1 MIAPP
6 LTIGWYI
13 SRRFMF
19 LAVSIFIACLM
30 LLFMVEFVQSLSK
43 SGISE
48 NTSLFTLA
56 IISAAKIP
64 AQSERVMPFAVLFAT
79 IGTYLGLGSKSELIV
94 IRSAGLSVWQ
104 FLMPSVLTAFAIG
117 VISVTLYNPLAARS
131 KELHLQMLSAISGE
145 TSMVF
150 SSSGADAWLRQ
161 DGVDGQTIIHARG
174 SSGQGTTLTN
184 VTVYVFDRDGS
195 FFERVEANIA
205 VLKSNY
211 WKLENAWVISDD
223 REPQFHATYS
233 VSTYL
238 TATQVQESFS
248 DPDTVSFWQLQSFI
262 ALAERAGLS
271 ATGYRIKYQELL
283 ARPLYLAAM
292 VLIAATTSLGIFRF
306 GGIGRM
312 VLTGIMVGFLLFVVS
327 KFLGD
332 LGRADRINPI
342 IAAWSPGIIGALAG
356 LSFLLY
362 QEDG

>member
-1 MIAPP
+1 M
-6 LTIGWYI
+6 
-13 SRRFMF
+13 FMV
-19 LAVSIFIACLM
+19 ASIFFACLM

-43 SGISE
+43 TGVSGDA
-48 NTSLFTLA
+48 SLLSLA
-56 IISAAKIP
+56 IMSAAKIP
-64 AQSERVMPFAVLFAT
+64 AMSEKVLPFAVLFAT
-79 IGTYLGLGSKSELIV
+79 IGTYLGLGSKSELVV

-104 FLMPSVLTAFAIG
+104 FLMPAVLTAIVIG
-117 VISVTLYNPLAARS
+117 IVSITLYNPMAARF
-131 KELHLQMLSAISGE
+131 KELHLQMRSEISGE
-145 TSMVF
+145 SSLVF
-150 SSSGADAWLRQ
+150 SAAGADAWLRQ
-161 DGVDGQTIIHARG
+161 DGADGQTIIHARN

-184 VTVYVFDRDGS
+184 VTVYVYDRDDS
-195 FFERVEANIA
+195 FSERIEASRA
-205 VLKSNY
+205 VLKTNF
-211 WKLENAWVISDD
+211 WELEEAWVLSAD

-233 VSTYL
+233 ISTYL
-238 TATQVQESFS
+238 TAAQVQESFS

-292 VLIAATTSLGIFRF
+292 VLIAATTSLRIFRF

-312 VLTGIMVGFLLFVVS
+312 VLTGILVGFLLFVVS

-332 LGRADRINPI
+332 LGRAGRINPV

>member
-1 MIAPP
+1 MIARP

-19 LAVSIFIACLM
+19 LVASIFLACLM

-43 SGISE
+43 SGISQDVPLL
-48 NTSLFTLA
+48 SLA

-64 AQSERVMPFAVLFAT
+64 ALSEKVMPFAVLFAS
-79 IGTYLGLGSKSELIV
+79 IGTYLGLGSKSELVV
-94 IRSAGLSVWQ
+94 IRSAGLSAWQ

-117 VISVTLYNPLAARS
+117 IVTVTLYNPMAARF
-131 KELHLQMLSAISGE
+131 KELHLQMMSEISE
-145 TSMVF
+145 ESSLVF
-150 SSSGADAWLRQ
+150 SAAGTDAWLRQ
-161 DGVDGQTIIHARG
+161 DGVDGQTIIHARN
-174 SSGQGTTLTN
+174 SSGQGATLSN
-184 VTVYVFDRDGS
+184 VTVYVYDQDDS
-195 FFERVEANIA
+195 FSARIEASRAN
-205 VLKSNY
+205 LKSGF
-211 WKLENAWVISDD
+211 WELEDAWVISTD
-223 REPQFHATYS
+223 REPQFHASYS
-233 VSTYL
+233 ISTYL
-238 TATQVQESFS
+238 SAAQVQESFS

-262 ALAERAGLS
+262 TLAERAGLS

-283 ARPLYLAAM
+283 ARPLFLAAM
-292 VLIAATTSLGIFRF
+292 VLIAATTSLRIFRF

-312 VLTGIMVGFLLFVVS
+312 VLTGILVGFLLFVVS

-332 LGRADRINPI
+332 LGRAGRVNPI